1 MFILSKHIKLLLC
14 DNLDLTQLLY
24 YGCGGKIQSQGK
36 TFVSKICTFVL
47 ISLRKFNFHTIW
59 FEETLMKM
67 VILSRGYF
75 LSFIVISLK
84 LKLYPQWEEE
94 LHHQEAFTSHPGLI
108 DIKTKLLTWVFTLAN
123 SSGQYNAFFDVL
135 VISAQSSFLVLKEK

>member
-1 MFILSKHIKLLLC
+1 MWPTLEVKHSNRLGLGHQIWASTNRGGFDTEHKCLSKTFINTSFSPSKSKCVLI
-14 DNLDLTQLLY
+14 DLPSFFIMVVVVRYNHKEKHLSY
-24 YGCGGKIQSQGK
+24 E
-36 TFVSKICTFVL
+36 ICTFVL

-84 LKLYPQWEEE
+84 LRLYPQWEEE
-94 LHHQEAFTSHPGLI
+94 LHH
-108 DIKTKLLTWVFTLAN
+108 
-123 SSGQYNAFFDVL
+123 
-135 VISAQSSFLVLKEK
+135 